1 MESSHFYILLYIS
14 HQPFYA
20 TSSTRPLFC
29 VVAVLMSLCLEEGN
43 HTVQWAQKNH
53 ITTLEKATEAQK
65 WFLKYSM
72 VFHGI
77 IGKYLTSYK
86 VIGNK
91 LLPVPLLKILDPPN
105 PRKSNRLF
113 SLFQPRAL
121 CDPRVVSHFFVL
133 SSGSPRWNFIETNQ
147 FSLLAPPLS
156 NVRQIWRANLFVW
169 TTHPSQQPTSPK
181 RFLHYSAHWIDWAGD
196 LFRENILWDG

>member
-29 VVAVLMSLCLEEGN
+29 VVAVIISLCLEEGN

-53 ITTLEKATEAQK
+53 MTTLEKATEAQK

-113 SLFQPRAL
+113 LLFQPRAL

-147 FSLLAPPLS
+147 FSLLAPPSLQRASDMKGKSLCLNYAPIPTTNQPKEVFALLS
-156 NVRQIWRANLFVW
+156 ALNRLGWGFI
-169 TTHPSQQPTSPK
+169 
-181 RFLHYSAHWIDWAGD
+181 
-196 LFRENILWDG
+196 